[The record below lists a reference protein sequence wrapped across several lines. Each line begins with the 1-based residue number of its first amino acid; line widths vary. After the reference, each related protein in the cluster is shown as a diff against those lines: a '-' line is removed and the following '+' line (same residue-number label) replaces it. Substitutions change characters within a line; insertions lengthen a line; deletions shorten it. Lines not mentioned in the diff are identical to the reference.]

1 MPRRNAAQQ
10 LISRNVRS
18 QGAGLGRLPG
28 GITTTVGVRNNGKSM
43 PDQTHEQK
51 IAALLEQETAVRL
64 WLEQKR
70 GLEKDRQGRTLIR
83 GLTIEETEEFLRLSR
98 IVQSHE
104 TGLIRADQKAKSE
117 RYAELKDKLES
128 ALQEETIESLSSW
141 G

>member
-1 MPRRNAAQQ
+1 
-10 LISRNVRS
+10 
-18 QGAGLGRLPG
+18 
-28 GITTTVGVRNNGKSM
+28 M